1 MMMIRQM
8 FIHERQ
14 SFQLSRAGFPCQ
26 HFSLAGNKQGFGD
39 DRAGLIFKI
48 IDICKQIQTPFVIL
62 ENVSNLIILENGKP
76 IKRICDEFTF
86 H

>member
-48 IDICKQIQTPFVIL
+48 IDICKQI
-62 ENVSNLIILENGKP
+62 
-76 IKRICDEFTF
+76 
-86 H
+86 